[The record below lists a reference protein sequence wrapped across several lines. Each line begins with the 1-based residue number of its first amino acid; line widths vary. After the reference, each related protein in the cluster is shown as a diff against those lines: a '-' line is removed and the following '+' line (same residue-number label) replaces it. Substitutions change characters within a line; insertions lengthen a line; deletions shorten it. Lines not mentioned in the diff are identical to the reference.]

1 MLNQEILG
9 GLRHA
14 INRGESLEK
23 AMLSFYNAGYRKEE
37 IEEAAK
43 FILSGEVPVSVVK
56 EEQKTY
62 PKEGHKGNFLTNSAP
77 DPARIDEDKFA
88 SRSRS
93 PKRGQVEETKLIPA
107 QINQQSKI
115 SAYGQEKLNPVKR
128 AARGLIIAIVVVA
141 ILFVGLLIAFLIT
154 T

>member
-56 EEQKTY
+56 E
-62 PKEGHKGNFLTNSAP
+62 
-77 DPARIDEDKFA
+77 
-88 SRSRS
+88 
-93 PKRGQVEETKLIPA
+93 TKLIPA
-107 QINQQSKI
+107 QLNPQSKI